1 MITNSGN
8 AAVHSGTPP
17 VLDPQT
23 EVLARDLE
31 KIWTK
36 YDSLKK
42 TAEALSLR
50 PGMPPDLIREINQ
63 AASDILA
70 DSIMDCL
77 KSHMAGPARKPES
90 QPSGPSAAAG
100 GPAGAKETAGGGP
113 ETAPPKSKPS
123 RQLSRVEY
131 DKMLAG
137 VCGGVAEYFHIDS
150 SLVRVGF
157 IIAALPT
164 FVFAGLIAYVIL
176 AILLPLKLAPEEG

>member
-1 MITNSGN
+1 
-8 AAVHSGTPP
+8 
-17 VLDPQT
+17 
-23 EVLARDLE
+23 
-31 KIWTK
+31 
-36 YDSLKK
+36 
-42 TAEALSLR
+42 
-50 PGMPPDLIREINQ
+50 MPPDLIREINQ

-113 ETAPPKSKPS
+113 ETAPPKPKPA